1 MLVRLSTMAS
11 NIGRLGGT
19 RSGSGGGCGKRESA
33 AQPQFD
39 ASSNGSEV
47 GEIRNLDVGRWSF

>member
-1 MLVRLSTMAS
+1 MTS
-11 NIGRLGGT
+11 NIGWLGG
-19 RSGSGGGCGKRESA
+19 RREWIRRRLRQEESV